1 MNLYSCFIGNHCLQ
15 LSKKS
20 IHQWIHVLQF
30 LKFCMLY
37 ILVVSTPLMSSP
49 IPKNSNSTTTDQD
62 KYDDSNPEL
71 QSVAVTTL
79 PSVETKEAIRNL
91 PVEES
96 YKPNYL
102 QLCINQVQT
111 ERTAADGCTPFFVGN
126 TMILQF
132 ESDVSASE
140 LQDYIDSHNL
150 RIVRVFPLIG
160 AIQVEVD
167 LGPYF
172 QSESKLTSQK
182 AILTILLA
190 ASDDFES
197 DYRIQNASPDL
208 LLSNH

>member
-1 MNLYSCFIGNHCLQ
+1 MNLCSCFIGNHCLQ

-132 ESDVSASE
+132 ESDVSTKEFSGVSLGDKRLNKRFIKLADEFSKHPEFSINQASK
-140 LQDYIDSHNL
+140 D
-150 RIVRVFPLIG
+150 
-160 AIQVEVD
+160 
-167 LGPYF
+167 
-172 QSESKLTSQK
+172 
-182 AILTILLA
+182 
-190 ASDDFES
+190 
-197 DYRIQNASPDL
+197 
-208 LLSNH
+208 